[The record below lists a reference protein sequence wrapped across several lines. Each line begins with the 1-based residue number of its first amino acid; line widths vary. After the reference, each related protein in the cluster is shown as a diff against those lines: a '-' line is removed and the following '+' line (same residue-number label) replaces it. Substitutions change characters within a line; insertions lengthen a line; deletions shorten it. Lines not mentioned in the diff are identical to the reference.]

1 LSPAYSGRLAA
12 VTIVARRQS
21 ATSTAKAGVNVSGVD
36 YVNSDPGDNASF
48 ADVGTAIT
56 YPVVAGMAL
65 HRGAISGIVV
75 SRDGRRLIVGNYG
88 DDSVSV
94 IRTGTWAEVNTVTG
108 INEPFAIAMS
118 GADPAHAY
126 VNTVSPAYDGIA
138 VIDLESNSV
147 VASHPV
153 DRTVTDLA
161 VSPDGSHVYVSRA
174 AATGADV
181 AVLETATGWVE
192 PIDIAAAAGSSTEC
206 VRMTPDGRRLYVAV
220 QRPSGGEVVAI
231 DTHLRRVIDTVD
243 IGWAIRD
250 LAISPDGRA
259 AYVVSN
265 GADFGVVVDVIETHS
280 NKVTSTRK
288 LSETGGLVTQ
298 LKLSRD
304 GDRVYLVGDDRV
316 AVMCTSTHD
325 VAGTVTVGG
334 RPSCV
339 AESPDGKY
347 LYVADYS
354 GAVTVVSVALP
365 VDTDG
370 DQTAPLEQATREFP
384 QLEPALT

>member
-1 LSPAYSGRLAA
+1 MKSKS
-12 VTIVARRQS
+12 
-21 ATSTAKAGVNVSGVD
+21 
-36 YVNSDPGDNASF
+36 GDNPSF
-48 ADVGTAIT
+48 ADVPTAMT
-56 YPVVAGMAL
+56 FSVVAGMAL
-65 HRGAISGIVV
+65 HRGPISGIDA
-75 SRDGRRLIVGNYG
+75 SPDGGRLLLSNYG

-94 IRTGTWAEVNTVTG
+94 IRTGSWAEVNAVAG
-108 INEPFAIAMS
+108 INEPFAIAIS
-118 GADPAHAY
+118 GADPGHAY
-126 VNTVSPAYDGIA
+126 VNAVSPAYDGIA

-153 DRTVTDLA
+153 DLTVTDLA
-161 VSPDGSHVYVSRA
+161 VSPDGRHVYVSRV

-181 AVLETATGWVE
+181 AVLETATGRVE
-192 PIDIAAAAGSSTEC
+192 PIDIAASAGSSTEC
-206 VRMTPDGRRLYVAV
+206 VRVTPDGRRLYVAV

-250 LAISPDGRA
+250 VAISPDGRT

-265 GADFGVVVDVIETHS
+265 GADFGVVVDVIDTHT
-280 NKVTSTRK
+280 NKVTVTRK

-298 LKLSRD
+298 LKLSGD
-304 GDRVYLVGDDRV
+304 GDRAYLVGDDRV
-316 AVMCTSTHD
+316 AVMCTSTYD
-325 VAGTVTVGG
+325 VIGAVTVGG
-334 RPSCV
+334 QPSCV

-354 GAVTVVSVALP
+354 GAVTVISIASPTASL
-365 VDTDG
+365 TETEG
-370 DQTAPLEQATREFP
+370 EHTAPLEQRTREFP